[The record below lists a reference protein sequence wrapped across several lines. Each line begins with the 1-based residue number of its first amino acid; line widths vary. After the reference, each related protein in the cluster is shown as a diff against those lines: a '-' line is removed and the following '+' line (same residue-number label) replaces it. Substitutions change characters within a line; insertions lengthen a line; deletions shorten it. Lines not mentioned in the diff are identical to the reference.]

1 MQPIVEMRN
10 IRKVFPGVVA
20 LDNISLEVLPGE
32 VHALLGENGAGK
44 STLMKTLS
52 GAYTPTSGQ
61 IVIDGESFD
70 QLTTRQSADAGIS
83 IIYQE
88 LSVIDQISIMETI
101 FVGNLATKKVL
112 GIPVTDP
119 KTMYRRT
126 QELLAKVGLD
136 KDPDTWVRDLSISEK
151 QMVEIARAIAFDA
164 RVIVMDEPT
173 SSLTDDEVNQ
183 LFAIIEQ
190 LRSEGRSVIYI
201 SHKLKEIKTI
211 CDRVTVLKDGTAV
224 GTHDVDDVSVDEL
237 VTMMVGRE
245 LKDKFNEKHE
255 GQLRSDEVIL
265 EVQNLSRKDG
275 YVEDASFKLYK
286 GEILGFSGLVGAGRS
301 ELMEVVFGAHK
312 SRSGKVILNGKE
324 LKIKTPYDAVKQGLG
339 MLTEDRR
346 HTGILEKFT
355 LRRNFALGEQIK
367 TSKLGGLWGLID
379 FRKENEITQQQAAAM
394 QVKMRDLDQL
404 ISELSGGNQ
413 QKVLLGR
420 QLATNAG
427 VIIFDEPTKGIDVG
441 TKAEFYRI
449 MRELADNGVGVI
461 VVSSEMPELLAVCD
475 RIIVMAEGKQRAEFD
490 IEDATEENL
499 VKAATHFETDKEGE
513 GE

>member
-20 LDNISLEVLPGE
+20 LDDISLEVLPGE

-52 GAYTPTSGQ
+52 GAYVPTSGQ

-70 QLTTRQSADAGIS
+70 QLTTKQSADAGIS

-101 FVGNLATKKVL
+101 FVGNLMTKKVL
-112 GIPVTDP
+112 GVPVTDP
-119 KTMYRRT
+119 KAMYRRT

-136 KDPDTWVRDLSISEK
+136 KDPHTWVRDLSISEK

-173 SSLTDDEVNQ
+173 SSITDDEVNQ
-183 LFAIIEQ
+183 LFQIIEQ

-201 SHKLKEIKTI
+201 SHKLKEIKAI

-224 GTHDVDDVSVDEL
+224 GTHDVEDVSVDDL

-255 GQLRSDEVIL
+255 GDVSTDEVIL
-265 EVQNLSRKDG
+265 EVKNLTRKDG

-301 ELMEVVFGAHK
+301 ELMEVIFGAHPK
-312 SRSGKVILNGKE
+312 GSGEVILKGETLN
-324 LKIKTPYDAVKQGLG
+324 IKTPYDAIKNGLG

-346 HTGILEKFT
+346 NTGILAKFS
-355 LRRNFALGEQIK
+355 LQRNFSIGEQIK

-379 FRKENEITQQQAAAM
+379 FKKEREIAESQSVAM
-394 QVKMRDLDQL
+394 QVKMRDLEQL
-404 ISELSGGNQ
+404 IGELSGGNQ

-420 QLATNAG
+420 QLATNAE

-449 MRELADNGVGVI
+449 MRDLADEGVGVI

-475 RIIVMAEGKQRAEFD
+475 RIIVVAEGKQRAEFT
-490 IEDATEENL
+490 IEEATEEKL
-499 VKAATHFETDKEGE
+499 VRAATHFEAQGEGE
-513 GE
+513 GA